1 MTIKNKSPVGEA
13 GKGFIWTTNFM
24 KSVFIL

>member
-1 MTIKNKSPVGEA
+1 VFGKQGPIGEA